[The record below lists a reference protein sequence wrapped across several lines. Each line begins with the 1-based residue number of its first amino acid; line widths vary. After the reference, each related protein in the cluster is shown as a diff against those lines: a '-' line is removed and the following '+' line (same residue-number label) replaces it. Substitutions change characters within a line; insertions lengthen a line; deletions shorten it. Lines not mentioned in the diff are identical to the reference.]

1 MAVAKPFPVHPARR
15 FCILLRNHLLAL
27 AFFVLLAIC
36 GGFDHRHI
44 ANERDYLEHPTTEYS
59 NDQNEIDR
67 LAEDLQV
74 HTARQASETQ
84 VMLKDDELRKWIDAH
99 RHKRHS
105 KHAAL
110 HAGDRGKVADG
121 ATTP

>member
-1 MAVAKPFPVHPARR
+1 
-15 FCILLRNHLLAL
+15 LQNHLLAL

-36 GGFDHRHI
+36 GGFEHRHI
-44 ANERDYLEHPTTEYS
+44 ANECDYVEHSTTQYS
-59 NDQNEIDR
+59 NDQNEMDR

-74 HTARQASETQ
+74 HTARQAGDIP

-99 RHKRHS
+99 RHKPHS

-110 HAGDRGKVADG
+110 HAGDRGKMADG